1 MSAFVPNLLNAAR
14 VIETHQHRGQ
24 PAQGDPMRLVTT
36 LIAPLMVQGLWPRA
50 GVPAAGTGID
60 AEAVVAAFLE
70 GHRAT

>member
-1 MSAFVPNLLNAAR
+1 L
-14 VIETHQHRGQ
+14 IETHQHRGQ

-50 GVPAAGTGID
+50 GAGID